1 MGWGCRGIR
10 NCARQTSLFR
20 FLAPSTRERSTAAPR
35 DRFPTTLYPCRTAPW
50 QSGRLD
56 GQLVRLHRQT
66 CQKSHTWK
74 GQVSRRT
81 TSACPARFPPAVAP
95 SSETP
100 PALSPCPLYFREP
113 PTKQTWP
120 WCHLQ
125 ILRCARPRFGSQ
137 FRPGTP
143 KIFGGYRILGRG
155 FLPMT
160 ETRLPF
166 CSVEE
171 AAEEIRQGRMIVLV
185 DDEDRENEGD
195 LTMAAEKITPEAI
208 NFMAK
213 YGRGLICL
221 TLTEQRCEELNL
233 PLMSP
238 INTSQHRTAFCEAI
252 DARVGVSTGIS
263 ASDRAITILT
273 AIDPKTRPQDLAR
286 PGHMFP
292 LRARN
297 GGVLVR
303 AGQTEASVDLSR
315 IAGLNPSGVICEIM
329 NEDGT
334 MARVPQLIE
343 FCREHNLK
351 MLTVADLIRYR
362 MAHERYVRRMAEA
375 ILPTRYGDFRMIA
388 YSCDVDHDQHVAL
401 IRGDLTGADPPLVRV
416 HSHCLTGDVFG
427 SNTCDCSELIARSLE
442 LIARENRGLF
452 LYLHHTGRGFTI
464 DTPETPGSL
473 PKIHFHTR
481 GQLDRDAARQRM
493 VQHESGIGAQIL
505 IDLGLKDIR
514 VVTNHPKK
522 VVALE
527 GYGIRIADQ
536 VPLNLTSPKPTHQH
550 F

>member
-1 MGWGCRGIR
+1 MSDARMGFV
-10 NCARQTSLFR
+10 T
-20 FLAPSTRERSTAAPR
+20 
-35 DRFPTTLYPCRTAPW
+35 
-50 QSGRLD
+50 
-56 GQLVRLHRQT
+56 
-66 CQKSHTWK
+66 
-74 GQVSRRT
+74 
-81 TSACPARFPPAVAP
+81 
-95 SSETP
+95 
-100 PALSPCPLYFREP
+100 
-113 PTKQTWP
+113 
-120 WCHLQ
+120 
-125 ILRCARPRFGSQ
+125 
-137 FRPGTP
+137 
-143 KIFGGYRILGRG
+143 
-155 FLPMT
+155 
-160 ETRLPF
+160 
-166 CSVEE
+166 VEE
-171 AAEEIRQGRMIVLV
+171 AVEEIRQGRMIVLV

-195 LTMAAEKITPEAI
+195 LTMAAEKITPEVI

-213 YGRGLICL
+213 FGRGLICL
-221 TLTEQRCEELNL
+221 ALTEQRCEELNL

-303 AGQTEASVDLSR
+303 AGQTEASVDLAR

-334 MARVPQLIE
+334 MSRVPQLIE

-362 MAHERYVRRMAEA
+362 MQHERYVRRIAEA
-375 ILPTRYGDFRMIA
+375 LLPTRYGNFRMIA
-388 YSCDVDHDQHVAL
+388 YSSDVDHDQHIAL
-401 IRGDLTGADPPLVRV
+401 IRGQLEGTTPPLVRV

-427 SNTCDCSELIARSLE
+427 SVACDCTELVSKSLE

-452 LYLHHTGRGFTI
+452 LYLHHTGRGFSI
-464 DTPETPGSL
+464 EAPEAPGAL
-473 PKIHFHTR
+473 PQIHFHSR
-481 GQLDRDAARQRM
+481 GQLDRDVARQRM

-536 VPLNLTSPKPTHQH
+536 VPLSLTSPKATHQQL
-550 F
+550 

>member
-1 MGWGCRGIR
+1 
-10 NCARQTSLFR
+10 
-20 FLAPSTRERSTAAPR
+20 
-35 DRFPTTLYPCRTAPW
+35 
-50 QSGRLD
+50 
-56 GQLVRLHRQT
+56 
-66 CQKSHTWK
+66 
-74 GQVSRRT
+74 
-81 TSACPARFPPAVAP
+81 
-95 SSETP
+95 
-100 PALSPCPLYFREP
+100 
-113 PTKQTWP
+113 
-120 WCHLQ
+120 
-125 ILRCARPRFGSQ
+125 
-137 FRPGTP
+137 
-143 KIFGGYRILGRG
+143 
-155 FLPMT
+155 MT

-185 DDEDRENEGD
+185 DDEGRENEGD

-238 INTSQHRTAFCEAI
+238 INTSLHRTAFCEAI
-252 DARVGVSTGIS
+252 DARVGVTTGIS

-334 MARVPQLIE
+334 MSRVPQLTE
-343 FCREHNLK
+343 FCCEHNLK
-351 MLTVADLIRYR
+351 MVTVADLIRYR
-362 MAHERYVRRMAEA
+362 MQHERYVRRIAETV
-375 ILPTRYGDFRMIA
+375 LTTRYGDFRMIA
-388 YSCDVDHDQHVAL
+388 YASDVDHDQHIAL
-401 IRGDLTGADPPLVRV
+401 IRGELEGPTPPLVRV

-427 SNTCDCSELIARSLE
+427 SMSCDCPDLVAKSLQKIAE
-442 LIARENRGLF
+442 EDRGVF
-452 LYLHHTGRGFTI
+452 LYLHHTGRGYTI
-464 DTPETPGSL
+464 DTPETPGTL
-473 PKIHFHTR
+473 PKIHFHSR
-481 GQLDRDAARQRM
+481 GQLDREPARQRM
-493 VQHESGIGAQIL
+493 VQHESGIGAQVL

-514 VVTNHPKK
+514 VITNHPKK

-536 VPLNLTSPKPTHQH
+536 VPLEFTSPKPTHQR